1 MRLFPNNG
9 FGSPVAG
16 WVAVGMLA
24 AGIGMLAGCRSSD
37 GPVRP
42 GSRTVQQTGV
52 SSVPSSAWQA
62 EADRWIG
69 TPYHRGGDSRAGADC
84 SGFVQQVYLRVARV
98 SLPRVTQDQFR
109 VGFEVGRSELRPGD
123 LVFFETLGKGVS
135 HVGLMVGGDRFA
147 HASSSKGVIYS
158 RLSETYWNRQFLGA
172 RRIPRRSRAAGTTR
186 RRQRH
191 AVREGTFSRCRGH
204 ENRRFWIPS
213 MFACLEGNSRS
224 TPFKAPEGWR
234 TPRLVGQ
241 IL

>member
-1 MRLFPNNG
+1 MRFFSKNG
-9 FGSPVAG
+9 LGHQVAG
-16 WVAVGMLA
+16 WLAVGVLA

-42 GSRTVQQTGV
+42 GSRKSEGKGV

-69 TPYHRGGDSRAGADC
+69 TPYHRGGDNRAGADC
-84 SGFVQQVYLRVARV
+84 SGFVQQVYLRVAKV
-98 SLPRVTQDQFR
+98 SLPRVTRDQFR
-109 VGFEVGRSELRPGD
+109 VGFEVGRSDLRPGD

-147 HASSSKGVIYS
+147 HASSSKGVTYS

-172 RRIPRRSRAAGTTR
+172 RRLPRRSRASGTSR
-186 RRQRH
+186 RRHPRP
-191 AVREGTFSRCRGH
+191 VRD
-204 ENRRFWIPS
+204 
-213 MFACLEGNSRS
+213 
-224 TPFKAPEGWR
+224 
-234 TPRLVGQ
+234 LVGQ

>member
-1 MRLFPNNG
+1 MTYSWNNG
-9 FGSPVAG
+9 MVPKVAG
-16 WVAVGMLA
+16 WVAVGVLA
-24 AGIGMLAGCRSSD
+24 AGIGMLAGCRTSD

-42 GSRTVQQTGV
+42 GSRKSQGSGV

-69 TPYHRGGDSRAGADC
+69 TPYHRGGDNRAGADC

-147 HASSSKGVIYS
+147 HASSSKGVMYS

-172 RRIPRRSRAAGTTR
+172 RRLPRRSRASQPRRDDVSGT
-186 RRQRH
+186 
-191 AVREGTFSRCRGH
+191 
-204 ENRRFWIPS
+204 
-213 MFACLEGNSRS
+213 
-224 TPFKAPEGWR
+224 
-234 TPRLVGQ
+234 
-241 IL
+241 